1 MLSKIKEAMSKE
13 GTMSLLGLVLK
24 DGKKEEGLEG
34 DSLLGT
40 GIENIEGKN
49 RISKSST
56 PFQSALNSY
65 HNPTLN
71 SNSMKLG
78 LRLVTAKLLSIS

>member
-1 MLSKIKEAMSKE
+1 MSKIKEAMSKE

-24 DGKKEEGLEG
+24 EGKKEEGLEG

-49 RISKSST
+49 RILKPST
-56 PFQSALNSY
+56 L
-65 HNPTLN
+65 
-71 SNSMKLG
+71 
-78 LRLVTAKLLSIS
+78 